1 MELNILFFFFFF
13 FFTISNA
20 VTQFSPTD
28 NYLINCGSPITSF
41 PSNNRFFITD
51 TSKPGSLFL
60 SAKSLSFPLINNN
73 PSPHLSQLYHTA
85 RIFNKES
92 FFTFGIKKKGTHL
105 VRLHFY
111 PFFDI
116 SNANFHVSSNGY
128 LLLSKFNGLEFE
140 NGEKEPILKEYL
152 INVDKGVVEIVFT
165 PFNESSFGYV
175 NAIEVFSAPDR
186 LIADTAMVVGF
197 NVSEKINGLR
207 NQGLETVYRLNVGG
221 PKVTPF
227 NDTLWRT
234 WIPDDGVLRMNETSM
249 DIHFS
254 GRIQYQEGGLSREIG
269 PDNVYS

>member
-28 NYLINCGSPITSF
+28 NYLINLWFTHHLISL
-41 PSNNRFFITD
+41 NNRFFITD
-51 TSKPGSLFL
+51 TSKP
-60 SAKSLSFPLINNN
+60 
-73 PSPHLSQLYHTA
+73 
-85 RIFNKES
+85 
-92 FFTFGIKKKGTHL
+92 
-105 VRLHFY
+105 
-111 PFFDI
+111 
-116 SNANFHVSSNGY
+116 
-128 LLLSKFNGLEFE
+128 
-140 NGEKEPILKEYL
+140 
-152 INVDKGVVEIVFT
+152 GVVEIVFT

-186 LIADTAMVVGF
+186 LIADTAMLVGF

-234 WIPDDGVLRMNETSM
+234 WIPDDGGFENE
-249 DIHFS
+249 
-254 GRIQYQEGGLSREIG
+254 
-269 PDNVYS
+269 